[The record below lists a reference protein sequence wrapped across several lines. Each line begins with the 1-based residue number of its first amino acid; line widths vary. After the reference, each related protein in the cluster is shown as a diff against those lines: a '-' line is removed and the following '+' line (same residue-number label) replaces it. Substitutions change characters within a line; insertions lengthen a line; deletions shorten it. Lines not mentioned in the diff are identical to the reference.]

1 MPAPTKPT
9 PAPRRPGQRGGK
21 GPKPTL
27 VLFVRHGQTPTTGKE
42 LPGRARG
49 LHLSDTGRTQA
60 EAVAQRLAAVAR
72 IDAIYASPLERA
84 RETAAPLAGA
94 RGMKPIID
102 KGLIEVD
109 TGEWTGKL
117 LTDARREPEWR
128 VVQGYPS
135 GFRFP
140 GGESLAEMRDR
151 MVATVDRLRRA
162 HAGGTI
168 VAFSHA
174 DPIKAVVADA
184 LGSHLDHYQRLVIS
198 PCSVSAVIYSNG
210 GPVVLSV
217 NSVGDLSTL
226 GLH

>member
-1 MPAPTKPT
+1 MPTPTKST
-9 PAPRRPGQRGGK
+9 PARRRARRGGS
-21 GPKPTL
+21 GPESTL

-60 EAVAQRLAAVAR
+60 EAVAQRLATVAR

-102 KGLIEVD
+102 KGLLEVD

-117 LTDARREPEWR
+117 LADARREPAWK

-151 MVATVDRLRRA
+151 MVSTVDRLRRA
-162 HAGGTI
+162 HPGGTI

-198 PCSVSAVIYSNG
+198 PCSVSAVFYSDH
-210 GPVVLSV
+210 GPTVLSV

-226 GLH
+226 GPH